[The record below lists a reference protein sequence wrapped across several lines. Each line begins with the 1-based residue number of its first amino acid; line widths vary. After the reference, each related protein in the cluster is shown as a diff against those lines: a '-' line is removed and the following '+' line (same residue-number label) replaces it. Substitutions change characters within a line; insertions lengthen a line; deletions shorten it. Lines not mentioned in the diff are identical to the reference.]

1 MAGFEVTPEANQP
14 AVLLAAG
21 LHSERLQHFGG
32 GAKANGLALLLDG
45 EGRQEDR
52 HQAVLAEGDAE
63 FRVPGYLQDEL
74 AIPTLIEQLILGQ
87 STDRK
92 TAQYE
97 WSRTETKSLG
107 RLVAILPDELNP
119 LCLFQLLFRYD

>member
-1 MAGFEVTPEANQP
+1 
-14 AVLLAAG
+14 
-21 LHSERLQHFGG
+21 
-32 GAKANGLALLLDG
+32 
-45 EGRQEDR
+45 
-52 HQAVLAEGDAE
+52 
-63 FRVPGYLQDEL
+63 VPGHLQDEL

-97 WSRTETKSLG
+97 WSRTEAKSLS

-119 LCLFQLLFRYD
+119 LCLFQLLLRYDKVWARTPENGSGGLKT